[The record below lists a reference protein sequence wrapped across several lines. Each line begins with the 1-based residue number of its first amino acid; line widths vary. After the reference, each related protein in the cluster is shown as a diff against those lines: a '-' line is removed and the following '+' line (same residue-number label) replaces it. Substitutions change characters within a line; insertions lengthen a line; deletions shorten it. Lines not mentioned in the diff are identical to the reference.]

1 MKLSLATLLLVCL
14 SAAVCRAQEFSLQD
28 EKGKTTGP
36 YALKSGAEVAIG
48 SNRAVIANVR
58 TQKQQILDDLR
69 EIVIPEI
76 EFKQTSLRDA
86 VAFLQQAAAK
96 ADPKKRTLNLVLGL
110 TAEQEQAFKATP
122 ITFTARNISVFEALR
137 LITEIQGVKYSVRG
151 NVVTLLQRDAPE
163 DELVCRF
170 YIVMPS
176 VIERTTALAREA
188 CPDNENAT
196 NQVNYSSQCYDLKKM
211 FGDLGVPW
219 PAGSY
224 IAYLSIIGK
233 LKVCNTLENLRCFER
248 ILDDMGVTPRQIQ
261 IDLQFVAFDLTNIN
275 RLVASGPGINTASLT
290 ALWASGRGE
299 LVAAPTVVTKAGQEA
314 VTKGVTEVIYPTT
327 FTCLGAE
334 QTNAPNPAVAGV
346 ASGAVEPG
354 GFQTRET
361 GMILQVVPEV
371 SAEGQMINLTLNPQV
386 VEDPVWENYGPAG
399 RDASGKER
407 AVQMRQPF
415 FHVYST
421 STSVS
426 LANGRR
432 ILIGGGMPSR
442 DGKRAVYLFARATL
456 LDMSGEA
463 IKTQRDKDEPD
474 QPAR

>member
-28 EKGKTTGP
+28 DKGKTTGP
-36 YALKSGAEVAIG
+36 YALKTVTEVAIG

-96 ADPKKRTLNLVLGL
+96 ADTKKRTLNLVLGL
-110 TAEQEQAFKATP
+110 TAEQEQALKATP

-137 LITEIQGVKYSVRG
+137 LITDIQAVKYSVRG
-151 NVVTLLQRDAPE
+151 NVVTLLPRDAPE
-163 DELVCRF
+163 DELLIRR
-170 YIVMPS
+170 YTVMPS
-176 VIERTTALAREA
+176 IIYQILPA
-188 CPDNENAT
+188 CECRSRHGQGA
-196 NQVNYSSQCYDLKKM
+196 NQEVDLQKL
-211 FGDLGVPW
+211 FGDLGVSW
-219 PAGSY
+219 TTGSY
-224 IAYLSIIGK
+224 IAYRHIIGK
-233 LKVCNTLENLRCFER
+233 LEVCNTRENLECFER
-248 ILDDMGVTPRQIQ
+248 VLAEVNVKVAPRQIQ

-275 RLVASGPGINTASLT
+275 RLVSSGPGINTASLT

-299 LVAAPTVVTKAGQEA
+299 LLAAPTVVTKAGQEA

-334 QTNAPNPAVAGV
+334 QTNAPSPAVAGV
-346 ASGAVEPG
+346 ATGAGEPG

-407 AVQMRQPF
+407 AAQMRQPF

-426 LANGRR
+426 LVNGRR
-432 ILIGGGMPSR
+432 ILVGGGMPSR
-442 DGKRAVYLFARATL
+442 DGKRAVYLFATATMIDL
-456 LDMSGEA
+456 QGEP
-463 IKTQRDKDEPD
+463 IKTRSDKEELD
-474 QPAR
+474 QPAN